1 MSSVSSER
9 TQPSALRSEYC
20 AGNQLGSQVPSNY
33 APPHTSASSL
43 HITADLEQA
52 ASPNDLS
59 HMTPLH
65 EIPRSVVDNRF
76 FPQVKSFKN
85 TAFGASSFPTTT
97 SINYNS
103 LASNPAHPESSTMES
118 QSQAHLHQTR
128 NFNVL
133 QDVFP
138 LVTDHSD
145 FNNLF
150 GDGTHASFSGIS
162 SGMEQSQASRNNST
176 SSTLSASSTIWTDN
190 PSMSQRRT
198 SFYQLGSPVE
208 TVSGSRSTQRDSVSP
223 PSSIS
228 PTQPGFGNSPKQ
240 GAASRFFPPSQT
252 DQYHNVPMQ
261 CFPQPSYSSGGQYLP
276 PFSIPEDQTFAG
288 VSSNNNMV
296 SANGP
301 MVSFPQ
307 TGQVYGNYFYDGGH
321 SGFNG
326 QYSPSMRPYGTA
338 PLNPPT
344 GPRMAPPAMGFNPL
358 MGPTDRRHSTGTS
371 VVLGPPQSQGRLGN
385 VERSPGHAT
394 GRSLNASHNQR
405 QSTSLGTSSARELYS
420 KIKPYFMTDPFG
432 KTAFLNSSKI
442 TCNVDPQKA
451 SGWISV
457 SSSKLYIVLFK
468 NFRAELFYVPEKC
481 MTEYHVGDYV
491 VVDADR
497 GHDLGLVIKT
507 NVTLEEAGLLKWCQQ
522 FESDTAMTDLHDIF
536 ATPYNANLSITTPK
550 RIISIAQ
557 DNEVFQVFH
566 KRKDEMAAV
575 AICNEKIH
583 EHKLDMTVM
592 DCEYQWDRR
601 KLTFFYSAKQRVDFR
616 HLVSDI
622 FKVYKTR
629 IWMEAVHTEFPAFTR
644 DDFIGYYTPVPPM
657 SDTECIGSE
666 GAAYALAASEQSDY
680 GSSDPR
686 RGPSGV
692 PVGPRACT
700 QLHQRNASF

>member
-1 MSSVSSER
+1 ME
-9 TQPSALRSEYC
+9 P
-20 AGNQLGSQVPSNY
+20 
-33 APPHTSASSL
+33 
-43 HITADLEQA
+43 QA
-52 ASPNDLS
+52 
-59 HMTPLH
+59 
-65 EIPRSVVDNRF
+65 
-76 FPQVKSFKN
+76 Q
-85 TAFGASSFPTTT
+85 
-97 SINYNS
+97 
-103 LASNPAHPESSTMES
+103 AHP
-118 QSQAHLHQTR
+118 QQTR

-138 LVTDHSD
+138 LVADHPS
-145 FNNLF
+145 FNNPF
-150 GDGTHASFSGIS
+150 GDGTRSSFSGMPGSI
-162 SGMEQSQASRNNST
+162 EQSHPSRNNST
-176 SSTLSASSTIWTDN
+176 ASTLSASSTIWNDH
-190 PSMSQRRT
+190 PKISHRRT
-198 SFYQLGSPVE
+198 SSYQLGSPVE
-208 TVSGSRSTQRDSVSP
+208 AVAESRSSRRESVSP
-223 PSSIS
+223 PSSLS

-240 GAASRFFPPSQT
+240 GAASRFFPPTQT
-252 DQYHNVPMQ
+252 DQFHNVHTQ
-261 CFPQPSYSSGGQYLP
+261 SFPQPPYSSGGQYL
-276 PFSIPEDQTFAG
+276 STLAIPEDQAFAG
-288 VSSNNNMV
+288 VSSNNTMV
-296 SANGP
+296 SASGP
-301 MVSFPQ
+301 MLSFPQ
-307 TGQVYGNYFYDGGH
+307 ASQVYGNCFYDGGH
-321 SGFNG
+321 SGFSA

-344 GPRMAPPAMGFNPL
+344 GPRLAPQAMGFNSL

-371 VVLGPPQSQGRLGN
+371 VVLGPSQPQARVSN
-385 VERSPGHAT
+385 VASERSPGHAV
-394 GRSLNASHNQR
+394 GRSVTAGHNQR
-405 QSTSLGTSSARELYS
+405 QSTSLGISSTRELYS
-420 KIKPYFMTDPFG
+420 KIKPYFMSDPFG
-432 KTAFLNSSKI
+432 KTAFLNSAKI
-442 TCNVDPQKA
+442 TCNVDPQRA
-451 SGWISV
+451 AGWISV

-507 NVTLEEAGLLKWCQQ
+507 NVTLEEAGLLKWRQQ
-522 FESDTAMTDLHDIF
+522 FESDTAMMDPHDIF

-550 RIISIAQ
+550 RIISMAQ

-575 AICNEKIH
+575 LICNEKIH
-583 EHKLDMTVM
+583 EHKLEMTVM

-644 DDFIGYYTPVPPM
+644 DDFIGYYTPVPPLG
-657 SDTECIGSE
+657 DGEFIGSE
-666 GAAYALAASEQSDY
+666 GVAYALVASEQSDY

-686 RGPSGV
+686 RVPSGV